1 MLPEMSVRVDPFN
14 WLLEGKLGFEL
25 EVAILKWMSFEMVPV
40 FVVNEQPP
48 TFGYFT
54 GPGGI
59 YRESN
64 GWGPLAGSSFD
75 LGFWLDGKGLRGNVL
90 RVILTNYSYEYV
102 APTDSL
108 EHVERQL
115 YGYFGSHSR
124 WGAFTIAGGIG
135 LGAELN
141 AQRHCYTNVRTTDG
155 TVVSQPTDQCDQ
167 KVLLLRTN
175 QVNTRV
181 ENLTLVDLNGGLGGV
196 YIMGRISLGVAF

>member
-1 MLPEMSVRVDPFN
+1 MSVRVDPFN
-14 WLLEGKLGFEL
+14 LLIEGKLGIEL
-25 EVAILKWMSFEMVPV
+25 EVALLKWLSFEMVPV
-40 FVVNEQPP
+40 FIVNEQPP
-48 TFGYFT
+48 TFGDFT
-54 GPGGI
+54 GPQGI
-59 YRESN
+59 FRESN

-75 LGFWLDGKGLRGNVL
+75 LGFWLEGKALRGNVL
-90 RVILTNYSYEYV
+90 RVIITNYSYDYI
-102 APTDSL
+102 APTDSVA
-108 EHVERQL
+108 HVERQL

-141 AQRHCYTNVRTTDG
+141 PQRHCYYN
-155 TVVSQPTDQCDQ
+155 TVPPGSLVPVSAPTDQCDQ

-175 QVNTRV
+175 PVNTRV

>member
-1 MLPEMSVRVDPFN
+1 MSARIDPFN
-14 WLLEGKLGFEL
+14 WLMEGKLGIEL
-25 EVAILKWMSFEMVPV
+25 EVAILKWLSFEMVPV
-40 FVVNEQPP
+40 FVVNQQPP

-54 GPGGI
+54 GPQGI
-59 YRESN
+59 FRESN

-90 RVILTNYSYEYV
+90 RVILTNYSYKYV

-141 AQRHCYTNVRTTDG
+141 PQRHCYRNAASPGGGPPMSV
-155 TVVSQPTDQCDQ
+155 PTDQCDQ

-175 QVNTRV
+175 PVNAPV
-181 ENLTLVDLNGGLGGV
+181 EYLTLVDLNGGLGGV
-196 YIMGRISLGVAF
+196 YIMGRISLGVTF